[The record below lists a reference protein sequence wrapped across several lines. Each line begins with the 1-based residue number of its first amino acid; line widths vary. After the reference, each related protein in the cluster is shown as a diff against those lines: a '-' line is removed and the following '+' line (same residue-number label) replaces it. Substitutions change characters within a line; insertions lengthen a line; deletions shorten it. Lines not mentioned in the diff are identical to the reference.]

1 MMNADELP
9 DPDDTIPDEIRHAV
23 LIRSSRQE
31 CYRILTTAEGWN
43 SWFTTSMFIDLKVG
57 GVLVFEWKNWGADNL
72 STGDHGVIVDLEE
85 GKKLSFTWHP
95 DKPDHATRVDLSL
108 EDNPEGCVVRVCEMV
123 LWTIPKECT
132 PCCKVLSVGGSPDA
146 FKNVPG
152 ARDPVLAGINPSH

>member
-1 MMNADELP
+1 MMTANELP

-23 LIRSSRQE
+23 LIRASRQE
-31 CYRILTTAEGWN
+31 CHKVLTTAEGWN

-57 GVLVFEWKNWGADNL
+57 GVMVFEWKNWGADNL

-108 EDNPEGCVVRVCEMV
+108 EDAPEGCIVRVCEHGFMDNPEGMHAM
-123 LWTIPKECT
+123 LQ
-132 PCCKVLSVGGSPDA
+132 SAVGWGEA
-146 FKNVPG
+146 LTLLKMY
-152 ARDPVLAGINPSH
+152 LEHGIRY